1 MKKVLIFAAAVIALT
16 SCGNSTQKNDET
28 TVANDSTAVVE
39 EVGFFGEY
47 EGTLPAADCE
57 GIKTN
62 LVINNDSTYTLK
74 SEYIGIKDG
83 TFETSGV
90 YKMPND
96 SLLELITPSSGEK
109 TYYRILGNEKVMLS
123 DEKGTINNG
132 ELSEYYILTKK

>member
-1 MKKVLIFAAAVIALT
+1 MKKVLIFAATVIALT

>member
-1 MKKVLIFAAAVIALT
+1 MKKVLILAAAIFALT
-16 SCGNSTQKNDET
+16 SCGNANQKTEEIA
-28 TVANDSTAVVE
+28 VANDSTAVVE
-39 EVGFFGEY
+39 EINFFGQY

-57 GIKTN
+57 GIKTTLTVN
-62 LVINNDSTYTLK
+62 RDSTYSLK

-109 TYYRILGNEKVMLS
+109 TYYRILDNEKVMLS
-123 DEKGTINNG
+123 DEKGTVNDG
-132 ELSEYYILTKK
+132 ELAEYYILSKK

>member
-109 TYYRILGNEKVMLS
+109 TYYRILGNEMFLIQRVIIK
-123 DEKGTINNG
+123 EKA
-132 ELSEYYILTKK
+132 L

>member
-1 MKKVLIFAAAVIALT
+1 MRQLY
-16 SCGNSTQKNDET
+16 SKNNET
-28 TVANDSTAVVE
+28 TVNNDSTAVVN
-39 EVGFFGEY
+39 EVSFFGEY

-57 GIKTN
+57 GIKTTLTVN
-62 LVINNDSTYTLK
+62 SDSTYTLK

-109 TYYRILGNEKVMLS
+109 TYYRIIDNEKVMLS
-123 DEKGTINNG
+123 DEKK
-132 ELSEYYILTKK
+132 ELLTMANLPNTTSFLKNRKPYIIYKQ

>member
-96 SLLELITPSSGEK
+96 SILELITPSSGEK